1 MIDINE
7 KATGTAIARLTGLS
21 ESRVSKMKGMNVWS
35 AVMTLQEANHSVIKW
50 LGKRAAG
57 HISEQGLDLVQER
70 AALARENR
78 ETAALK
84 NAELRGDLVR
94 VDEIRRAIF
103 TASRGIRN
111 SLQTIPDRVSLPIT
125 GMTDVHEIHQLI
137 DDEIHQVLSNMN
149 ENLAINKHKVN
160 PITTEYQQG

>member
-21 ESRVSKMKGMNVWS
+21 ESRISKMKGMNVWS
-35 AVMTLQEANHSVIKW
+35 ADMTLQEANHSVIKW

-94 VDEIRRAIF
+94 GDEIRRAIF

-137 DDEIHQVLSNMN
+137 DDEIHQVLSHMG
-149 ENLAINKHKVN
+149 ENLTI
-160 PITTEYQQG
+160 

>member
-137 DDEIHQVLSNMN
+137 DDEIHQVLSGMN
-149 ENLAINKHKVN
+149 KSLTI
-160 PITTEYQQG
+160 

>member
-7 KATGTAIARLTGLS
+7 KATGAAIARLTGLS
-21 ESRVSKMKGMNVWS
+21 ESRISKMKGMDVWS
-35 AVMTLQEANHSVIKW
+35 ADMTLQEANHSVIKW

-84 NAELRGDLVR
+84 NAELRADLVR
-94 VDEIRRAIF
+94 GDEIRRAIF

-137 DDEIHQVLSNMN
+137 DDEIHQVLSDMG
-149 ENLAINKHKVN
+149 ENLTI
-160 PITTEYQQG
+160 

>member
-21 ESRVSKMKGMNVWS
+21 ESRISKMKGMNVWS

-94 VDEIRRAIF
+94 GDEIRRAIF

-149 ENLAINKHKVN
+149 ENLAIHKHKVN
-160 PITTEYQQG
+160 PITTEYPQG

>member
-21 ESRVSKMKGMNVWS
+21 ESRISKMKGMNVWS
-35 AVMTLQEANHSVIKW
+35 ADMTLQEANHSVIKW

-94 VDEIRRAIF
+94 GDEIRRAIF

-137 DDEIHQVLSNMN
+137 DDEIHQVLSDMG
-149 ENLAINKHKVN
+149 ENLTI
-160 PITTEYQQG
+160 

>member
-21 ESRVSKMKGMNVWS
+21 ESRISKMKGMDVWS
-35 AVMTLQEANHSVIKW
+35 ADMTLQEANHSVIKW

-103 TASRGIRN
+103 AASRGIRN

-125 GMTDVHEIHQLI
+125 GMTDVHEIH
-137 DDEIHQVLSNMN
+137 
-149 ENLAINKHKVN
+149 
-160 PITTEYQQG
+160 

>member
-21 ESRVSKMKGMNVWS
+21 ESRISKMKGMNVWS
-35 AVMTLQEANHSVIKW
+35 ADMTLQEANHSVIKW

-103 TASRGIRN
+103 TTSRGIRN

-125 GMTDVHEIHQLI
+125 GMTDVHEIYQLI
-137 DDEIHQVLSNMN
+137 DDEIHQVLNDMN
-149 ENLAINKHKVN
+149 KSLTI
-160 PITTEYQQG
+160 

>member
-21 ESRVSKMKGMNVWS
+21 ESRISKMKGMNVWS
-35 AVMTLQEANHSVIKW
+35 ADMTLQEANHSVIKW

-94 VDEIRRAIF
+94 GDEIRRAIF

-137 DDEIHQVLSNMN
+137 EEEINQVLSDLS
-149 ENLAINKHKVN
+149 ENL
-160 PITTEYQQG
+160 TL